1 MSAVIPRKGLSLCD
15 FDVVDTEHR
24 GCIYVH
30 GDGNL
35 PIRRHAQVSLLPSG
49 RTQPICTRRV
59 QVREEKENAMSKRLS
74 LMLCSGAFFFLTGVG
89 FAQQSGTATGPAAGT
104 NAEPSTAIQKQQD
117 GASGPPG
124 SPAAAGHPGVEAK
137 PGTEGGKTPEG
148 GSKSN
153 EGEQR
158 AR

>member
-1 MSAVIPRKGLSLCD
+1 MSLMPSTEGVFMSMGMAISPLGGMPKYRFCRQEERNLSALA
-15 FDVVDTEHR
+15 FR
-24 GCIYVH
+24 FAK
-30 GDGNL
+30 
-35 PIRRHAQVSLLPSG
+35 R
-49 RTQPICTRRV
+49 
-59 QVREEKENAMSKRLS
+59 KENAMSKRLS
-74 LMLCSGAFFFLTGVG
+74 LMLCFGAFLFLTGVG
-89 FAQQSGTATGPAAGT
+89 FAQQSGTTTGPAAGT
-104 NAEPSTAIQKQQD
+104 NTEPSTAIQKQQD

-137 PGTEGGKTPEG
+137 PGTEGGKTPQG